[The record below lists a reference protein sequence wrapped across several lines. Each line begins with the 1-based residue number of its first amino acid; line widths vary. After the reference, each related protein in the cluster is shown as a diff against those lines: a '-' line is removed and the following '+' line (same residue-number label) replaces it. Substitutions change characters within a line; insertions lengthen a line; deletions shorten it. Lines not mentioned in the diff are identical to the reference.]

1 MKAKLFAEW
10 IFLGLL
16 FFFQSCAS
24 TAKFKGEGDLCGI
37 IVDEKN
43 LPVSGYFIS
52 CQKNGMP
59 SGNAITS
66 ESGLFIIQNLKCGK
80 YVLDGKKIN
89 CTDIKNLEVNFRDRK
104 SILCCKALT
113 ADGLFERVES
123 LVMAGDFKQARR
135 ELKNLRYEGN
145 TYVEKMIVVY
155 KGWIS
160 AMEKDRKSALVDI
173 KRMKRFREA
182 GIGDFA
188 EKLEGLLDGE

>member
-59 SGNAITS
+59 SGNAITRKA
-66 ESGLFIIQNLKCGK
+66 GFLLFK
-80 YVLDGKKIN
+80 
-89 CTDIKNLEVNFRDRK
+89 T
-104 SILCCKALT
+104 
-113 ADGLFERVES
+113 
-123 LVMAGDFKQARR
+123 
-135 ELKNLRYEGN
+135 
-145 TYVEKMIVVY
+145 
-155 KGWIS
+155 
-160 AMEKDRKSALVDI
+160 
-173 KRMKRFREA
+173 
-182 GIGDFA
+182 
-188 EKLEGLLDGE
+188 